1 MTIVSREFCRIG
13 EPAGNEQQWW
23 TLEFDLDAGELSV
36 VSSRSGYATLHER
49 RFVDEFFSDDHPK
62 EAKDA
67 LRTLL
72 ADFIG
77 GGKNA

>member
-1 MTIVSREFCRIG
+1 MATIGREFYRMSNQSGIG
-13 EPAGNEQQWW
+13 QQWW
-23 TLEFDLDAGELSV
+23 TLEFDPVAGELSV
-36 VSSRSGYATLHER
+36 VYSYEGHVTSHMR
-49 RFVDEFFSDDHPK
+49 RLVDEFFSDDNPK

-77 GGKNA
+77 GTNA